1 MKFFTLCLLLVP
13 MFMAG
18 CRHQDHS
25 HFSLGADDRT
35 INHFTYFSVLDAS
48 CTGSTWRDPDRAA
61 IEDASARY
69 LHRTLRDLGYLGAGD
84 PMESDF
90 LVTAEWSKR
99 LVLRPHSRRLF
110 DRSTD
115 RDKFFPEVCVS
126 LQVHAKSYA
135 SGEVL
140 WYAELRNAFTILDLS
155 QARIEKALEDAL
167 LNFPVKHNR

>member
-1 MKFFTLCLLLVP
+1 
-13 MFMAG
+13 
-18 CRHQDHS
+18 
-25 HFSLGADDRT
+25 
-35 INHFTYFSVLDAS
+35 
-48 CTGSTWRDPDRAA
+48 
-61 IEDASARY
+61 
-69 LHRTLRDLGYLGAGD
+69 
-84 PMESDF
+84 
-90 LVTAEWSKR
+90 
-99 LVLRPHSRRLF
+99 LF

-155 QARIEKALEDAL
+155 QVRIEKALEDAL